1 MNNVTVCFFHD
12 QNALLIETYADYIF
26 RRVEY
31 KWDIQLTTV
40 IDTIQNTIRVEVD
53 TEEYGYIADEETLR
67 DISQFIAG
75 IHTCLKTIEQE
86 GSIPTNP

>member
-1 MNNVTVCFFHD
+1 MNNITVCFFHD
-12 QNALLIETYADYIF
+12 QNALLIETYADYIL

-40 IDTIQNTIRVEVD
+40 IDPIQNTLRFEVD
-53 TEEYGYIADEETLR
+53 TDKYEYFTDEETLS
-67 DISQFIAG
+67 DISHFIDG
-75 IHTCLKTIEQE
+75 IHTCLKTIEQI